1 MWEQEFLSEDVSGYI
16 PYDQGFVPR
25 DEDWAEKRKR
35 DENDE
40 EEKKKKKKK
49 TIQDFF
55 GIPAAVAPEERVA
68 AAVAACKKSLAT
80 MSPKYQRR
88 LQAKNLELELA
99 GISE

>member
-25 DEDWAEKRKR
+25 DEDWADIPVNAPVDIPVSLPFLEKRKR

-55 GIPAAVAPEERVA
+55 GIPAAVAPRIR
-68 AAVAACKKSLAT
+68 T
-80 MSPKYQRR
+80 
-88 LQAKNLELELA
+88 
-99 GISE
+99 